1 MSVEG
6 LATYLPM
13 DRRHAI
19 AAGKDL
25 PDRLTGSVLL
35 ADISGF
41 TPLTEALVA
50 GLGPRRG
57 ADELT
62 KLLNAVYTSLVSRV
76 HHFGGSVVCFI
87 GDALTC
93 HFADDTEGDDNFR
106 RRVRRADNRHQTLGR
121 ISGRCELFHCY
132 HERLRA
138 AH

>member
-19 AAGKDL
+19 AAGKEL

-93 HFADDTEGDDNFR
+93 HFADDTGVR
-106 RRVRRADNRHQTLGR
+106 ALACGLQMQRTMRQYQAMPAPHGGRVSLAMK
-121 ISGRCELFHCY
+121 SCWSAE
-132 HERLRA
+132 
-138 AH
+138 